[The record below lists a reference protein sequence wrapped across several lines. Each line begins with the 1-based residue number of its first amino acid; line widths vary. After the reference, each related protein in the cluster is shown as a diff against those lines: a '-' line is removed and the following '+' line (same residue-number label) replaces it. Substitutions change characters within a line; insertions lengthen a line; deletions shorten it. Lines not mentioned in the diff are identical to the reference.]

1 MRIDNLS
8 KLSRLF
14 WINIIK
20 FSINN
25 IKIFNH
31 IINTVSLFVYSH
43 INLHGLVKMGN
54 GDCSVFVA
62 PQSAERLVLVARKGR
77 Q

>member
-14 WINIIK
+14 WINITK
-20 FSINN
+20 LSIT
-25 IKIFNH
+25 IITIFNY
-31 IINTVSLFVYSH
+31 IINTVYLLVYSH
-43 INLHGLVKMGN
+43 INLHSLVKMGN

-62 PQSAERLVLVARKGR
+62 PQSAERLVPVARKGR